1 MLATTQKTHDMY
13 EFFSL
18 NLDFLTKLGISHLFF
33 VGPLVLSEDCNVKQL
48 RLVPI
53 SNHQTSKFSRF

>member
-1 MLATTQKTHDMY
+1 MY